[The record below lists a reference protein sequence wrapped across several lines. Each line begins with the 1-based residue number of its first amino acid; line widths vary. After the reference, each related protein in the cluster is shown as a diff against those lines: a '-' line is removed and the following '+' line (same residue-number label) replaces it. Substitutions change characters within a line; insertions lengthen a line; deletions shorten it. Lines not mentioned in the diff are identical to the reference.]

1 MCRSDPAPGAFCRRR
16 QDVED
21 DDGASR
27 RFGVSAV
34 ARTSE
39 DLLAALTEAL
49 ADADRVIREAH
60 SATRD
65 LRATLKTERGRMEEI
80 VREETR
86 ATIMSIAEDIRTVTQ
101 AQVDVMLAELRAR
114 LLGDS

>member
-1 MCRSDPAPGAFCRRR
+1 MT
-16 QDVED
+16 
-21 DDGASR
+21 SR
-27 RFGVSAV
+27 GSGVSAV

-60 SATRD
+60 SAMRD
-65 LRATLKTERGRMEEI
+65 LRATLKTARARMEEI

-86 ATIMSIAEDIRTVTQ
+86 ATILSIAEDIRTVTQ
-101 AQVDVMLAELRAR
+101 TQVDGMLAELRAR
-114 LLGDS
+114 LLGEA

>member
-1 MCRSDPAPGAFCRRR
+1 M
-16 QDVED
+16 
-21 DDGASR
+21 
-27 RFGVSAV
+27 SAV
-34 ARTSE
+34 ARTSD

-65 LRATLKTERGRMEEI
+65 LRATLKTERARMEEI

-86 ATIMSIAEDIRTVTQ
+86 ATILSIAEDIQAVTRT
-101 AQVDVMLAELRAR
+101 QVDAMLAELRGR
-114 LLGDS
+114 LLGE